1 MAALSVMISQFLG
14 LFALSKACVT
24 RGTSFVDDFCVTR
37 GCLGCRTN
45 AAPVAALS
53 LMMSESVGLFA
64 LSKPCVTRSE
74 VSLVISES
82 LCAVWAVKAMGY
94 PWQHFR

>member
-1 MAALSVMISQFLG
+1 VAALSVMISQCLG

-24 RGTSFVDDFCVTR
+24 RGTSFVDDFCVSR
-37 GCLGCRTN
+37 GCLGCRSN

-53 LMMSESVGLFA
+53 LMMSESFGLFA

-82 LCAVWAVKAMGY
+82 LWAVWAVESKRH
-94 PWQHFR
+94 PWHQFR